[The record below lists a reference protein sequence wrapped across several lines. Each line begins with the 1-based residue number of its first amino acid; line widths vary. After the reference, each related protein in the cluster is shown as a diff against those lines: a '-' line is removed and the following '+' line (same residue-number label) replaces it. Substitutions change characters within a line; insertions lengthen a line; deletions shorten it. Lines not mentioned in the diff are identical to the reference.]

1 MASVSQAFPTGR
13 EGGVQRW
20 RAIWARNE
28 ALSLVIF
35 LGFVIALFLVIEP
48 TMRKSTV
55 YWDLLREV
63 SPTMVAAVGITLLL
77 LSGEFDLTVGSML
90 ALTGVVIIDTFN
102 RTDNMWA
109 GIFAGLATGII
120 IGLINGTFVTII
132 GMESLMTT
140 LGMMF
145 AIRGFVYVYTNQSPI
160 IDENRFRQFTRLW
173 FKDFGPVPVPILV
186 ALALVAA
193 AYFVATRTEFGRNTY
208 AIGGNAE
215 AARVSGINVRQVK
228 FALFIVSGLLA
239 SIAGMLYAAQTDT
252 GYFNA
257 GLGFELEVLAA
268 VVLGGASLAGGQGN
282 VISTALAVLIIGT
295 IGKGM
300 RLMSIDTTQQ
310 LLVIGVVM
318 LVAVYYHRIRKQEAA
333 RLTQQAYA
341 ARLAARGSVTS

>member
-1 MASVSQAFPTGR
+1 MAAVSPVFTAPGMTGWR
-13 EGGVQRW
+13 NW

-28 ALSLVIF
+28 ALSLFLFLAFVVIF
-35 LGFVIALFLVIEP
+35 FLLVEP
-48 TMRKSTV
+48 STRQTAV

-90 ALTGVVIIDTFN
+90 ALTGVVTIDVFN
-102 RTDNMWA
+102 RTDNMWL
-109 GIFAGLATGII
+109 GIAAGLASGLC
-120 IGLINGTFVTII
+120 IGMLNGFLVTVI

-145 AIRGFVYVYTNQSPI
+145 SIRGLVYVHTNQTPI
-160 IDENRFRQFTRLW
+160 IDENRFEQFLRLW
-173 FKDFGPVPVPILV
+173 FDDIGPVPVPIIV
-186 ALALVAA
+186 ALALVALA
-193 AYFVATRTEFGRNTY
+193 WFMATRTELGRNIY
-208 AIGGNAE
+208 AIGGNKE
-215 AARVSGINVRQVK
+215 AARVSGIHVNRIK
-228 FALFIVSGLLA
+228 FGLFALSGTLAALAGLLVA
-239 SIAGMLYAAQTDT
+239 SQTDT

-282 VISTALAVLIIGT
+282 VLSTALAVLIIGM

-310 LLVIGVVM
+310 LLVVGLVM
-318 LVAVYYHRIRKQEAA
+318 LVAVYYHRVRKQAAA
-333 RLTQQAYA
+333 RLTQEQYMT
-341 ARLAARGSVTS
+341 RLEAGRS

>member
-1 MASVSQAFPTGR
+1 MTGWR
-13 EGGVQRW
+13 NW

-28 ALSLVIF
+28 ALSLFLFLAFVVIF
-35 LGFVIALFLVIEP
+35 FLLVEP
-48 TMRKSTV
+48 STRQTAV

-90 ALTGVVIIDTFN
+90 ALTGVVTIDVFN
-102 RTDNMWA
+102 RTDNMWL
-109 GIFAGLATGII
+109 GIAAGLASGLC
-120 IGLINGTFVTII
+120 IGMLNGFLVTVI

-145 AIRGFVYVYTNQSPI
+145 SIRGLVYVHTNQTPI
-160 IDENRFRQFTRLW
+160 IDENRFEQFLRLW
-173 FKDFGPVPVPILV
+173 FDDIGPVPVPIIV
-186 ALALVAA
+186 ALALVALA
-193 AYFVATRTEFGRNTY
+193 WFMATRTELGRNIY
-208 AIGGNAE
+208 AIGGNKE
-215 AARVSGINVRQVK
+215 AARVSGIHVNRIK
-228 FALFIVSGLLA
+228 FGLFALSGTLAALAGLLVA
-239 SIAGMLYAAQTDT
+239 SQTDT

-282 VISTALAVLIIGT
+282 VLSTALAVLIIGM

-310 LLVIGVVM
+310 LLVVGLVM
-318 LVAVYYHRIRKQEAA
+318 LVAVYYHRVRKQTAA
-333 RLTQQAYA
+333 RLTQERYMT
-341 ARLAARGSVTS
+341 RLESGRS